1 MTQSIDDK
9 LDQISSDLKSLREDV
24 DTILLILKSRN
35 EFIKRNEAMLQNIT
49 GIFHTKSQEL
59 QSTLESLYISEDE
72 YPMITKAENP
82 FE

>member
-1 MTQSIDDK
+1 
-9 LDQISSDLKSLREDV
+9 
-24 DTILLILKSRN
+24 
-35 EFIKRNEAMLQNIT
+35 MLQNIT

-59 QSTLESLYISEDE
+59 QSTLESLYVSEDE